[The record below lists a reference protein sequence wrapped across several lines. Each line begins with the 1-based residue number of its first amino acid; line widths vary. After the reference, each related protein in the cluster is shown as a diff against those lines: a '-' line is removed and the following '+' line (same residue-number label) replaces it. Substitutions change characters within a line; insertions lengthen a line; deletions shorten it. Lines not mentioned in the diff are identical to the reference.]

1 MAEVKEKLLCYHCGD
16 ECTDDA
22 VFANEKYFCCNG
34 CKLVYEIL
42 QENNLCSYYNLN
54 ENPGIKAYSFSGSRF
69 SFLDEITIQQK
80 LISFQSKNE
89 VHITFHIPEI
99 HCSSC
104 IWLLENFKKVDAG
117 VIQSKVNFLKKEVF
131 IVYDEAKT
139 SLRKVVESLTRI
151 GYEPSIHLDSIE
163 KKEKKKIN
171 RDRIV
176 RIGIAGFCFGNIMML
191 SFPEYFSSGN
201 IADTGLKNFFSYL
214 ILFLCLPVFFYS
226 ASEFFIKSYQSLKQK
241 TTSIDVPIALGIAAI
256 FIRSIYEI
264 TSHTGPGYFDSGS
277 GLIFFMLIGRW
288 FQDYTFDAMSF
299 ERDYKSYFPV
309 AVTTIKNGIEKPV
322 TVNDLKVKDK
332 ILIRNNEIIPVDAT
346 LLKGDAHI
354 DYSFVTGE
362 SLPLH
367 ISAGEL
373 IFAGGKQIGSIIE
386 LLVTKEV
393 SQSHLTQLWN
403 NDVTK
408 TIESSFEKLVKAISR
423 YFIVVTLFIACVAAA
438 YWWNIDVK
446 KAINAF
452 TAVLVIAC
460 PCALAL
466 SAPFTYGN
474 ILRILGKKKIF
485 LRNYHEVEK
494 LADINTIVFDKT
506 GTLTENNASEIAF
519 MGETLSEKEQQMI
532 FSLVRHSSHP
542 LSKLLVKHFGFE
554 NFSNVSGYSE
564 SAGKG
569 ISGNVNGK
577 FIQAGSNEF
586 VTGTHNNAENNFTR
600 VYVSFDNVC
609 KGYFVFR
616 NFYRFGIKE
625 LAQKLQSKK
634 FRLVVLSGDGNAEK
648 HSLENI
654 FSGNADMHFNQT
666 PSGKLNFIKKLQNN
680 HNKVLMIGDGLNDA
694 GALRQSDVGISIA
707 DNTNNFTPS
716 SDAIM
721 DSSQLENLYNLIAYS
736 KAASRIIIWS
746 FIISLLY
753 NFVGLSFA
761 VTGTLSPLIAA
772 ILMPISTISLVLF
785 TVISSSVKAKA
796 LGFKGEF
803 VFLKKIN

>member
-1 MAEVKEKLLCYHCGD
+1 MKVIKKTLCYHCGD
-16 ECTDDA
+16 ECAADA
-22 VFANEKYFCCNG
+22 VFAEERNFCCNG

-54 ENPGIKAYSFSGSRF
+54 LNPGIKARSFTVNRF

-80 LISFQSKNE
+80 LISFKNKNE

-131 IVYDEAKT
+131 IVYDESKT
-139 SLRKVVESLTRI
+139 SLRKIVEALTRI

-163 KKEKKKIN
+163 KKEIKKIN
-171 RDRIV
+171 RDRII

-201 IADTGLKNFFSYL
+201 IVDTGLKNFFSYL
-214 ILFLCLPVFFYS
+214 ILLLCLPVFFYS
-226 ASEFFIKSYQSLKQK
+226 ASEFFIKSYQSLRQN
-241 TTSIDVPIALGIAAI
+241 TISIDVPIALGIAAI
-256 FIRSIYEI
+256 FIRSSYEI
-264 TSHTGPGYFDSGS
+264 ISHTGPGYFDSGS

-288 FQDYTFDAMSF
+288 FQDYTFDALSF

-309 AVTTIKNGIEKPV
+309 AVATIKNGIEKTV
-322 TVNDLKVKDK
+322 AVNDLKVNDK

-346 LLKGDAHI
+346 LLKGGAHI

-362 SLPLH
+362 SLPVH
-367 ISAGEL
+367 VNAGEL
-373 IFAGGKQIGSIIE
+373 VFAGGKQTGSIIE
-386 LLVTKEV
+386 LLVLKEI

-403 NDVTK
+403 NDVSK
-408 TIESSFEKLVKAISR
+408 SVESRFEMLVKVISR

-438 YWWNIDVK
+438 YWWNVDIK

-485 LRNYHEVEK
+485 LRNYHVVER

-506 GTLTENNASEIAF
+506 GTLTENNTSEIVF
-519 MGETLSEKEQQMI
+519 IGEELSEKEQQMI

-554 NFSNVSGYSE
+554 KFSNVSGYSE
-564 SAGKG
+564 STGKG
-569 ISGNVNGK
+569 ISGTVNEK
-577 FIQAGSNEF
+577 NIKAGSSEF
-586 VTGTHNNAENNFTR
+586 VHGNRNDAENNFTR
-600 VYVSFDNVC
+600 VYVSFDDVC

-616 NFYRFGIKE
+616 NFYRMGIKE
-625 LAQKLQSKK
+625 LAQRLQSKK
-634 FRLVVLSGDGNAEK
+634 FRLIILSGDGNAEK
-648 HSLENI
+648 HTLENI
-654 FSGNADMHFNQT
+654 FSGNAELHFNQT
-666 PSGKLNFIKKLQNN
+666 PAGKLNFIKKLQSH

-707 DNTNNFTPS
+707 DNTNNFTPA

-721 DSSQLENLYNLIAYS
+721 DATQLENLYSLIAYS
-736 KAASRIIIWS
+736 KAASRTIIWS

-753 NFVGLSFA
+753 NFIGLSFA

-785 TVISSSVKAKA
+785 TVSISS
-796 LGFKGEF
+796 
-803 VFLKKIN
+803 LKSKMLLPAH

>member
-1 MAEVKEKLLCYHCGD
+1 MPEVKEKLLCYHCGD
-16 ECTDDA
+16 ECARDA
-22 VFANEKYFCCNG
+22 VLSPSPSGRAGVGLYFCCTG

-42 QENNLCSYYNLN
+42 QENNLCSYYSLN
-54 ENPGIKAYSFSGSRF
+54 ENPGIKARTFMDNRF
-69 SFLDEITIQQK
+69 NFLDETAIQQK
-80 LISFQSKNE
+80 LISFKNKNE
-89 VHITFHIPEI
+89 VHISFYIPEI

-104 IWLLENFKKVDAG
+104 IWLLENFKKVDNG
-117 VIQSKVNFLKKEVF
+117 VIESKVNFLKKEVF
-131 IVYDEAKT
+131 IVYDESKT
-139 SLRKVVESLTRI
+139 SLRKIVESLTSI

-163 KKEKKKIN
+163 KKEIKKLN
-171 RDRIV
+171 RDRII

-201 IADTGLKNFFSYL
+201 IVDVGLKNFFSYL
-214 ILFLCLPVFFYS
+214 ILLLCLPVFFYS

-256 FIRSIYEI
+256 FIRSTYEI
-264 TSHTGPGYFDSGS
+264 LSHTGPGYFDSGS

-288 FQDYTFDAMSF
+288 FQDYTFDALSF

-309 AVTTIKNGIEKPV
+309 AVTTIKKGIEKAV
-322 TVNDLKVKDK
+322 AVNDLKINDK

-362 SLPLH
+362 SLPVH
-367 ISAGEL
+367 INTGEL
-373 IFAGGKQIGSIIE
+373 IFAGGKQIGCIIE

-408 TIESSFEKLVKAISR
+408 SVESKFEKLVKVISR
-423 YFIVVTLFIACVAAA
+423 YFIVVTLFIACVAGA
-438 YWWNIDVK
+438 YWWNVDVR

-452 TAVLVIAC
+452 TAVLIIAC

-485 LRNYHEVEK
+485 LRNYHVVER

-506 GTLTENNASEIAF
+506 GTLTENNASEILF
-519 MGETLSEKEQQMI
+519 IGEVLSEKEQQI
-532 FSLVRHSSHP
+532 ILSLVRHSSHP
-542 LSKLLVKHFGFE
+542 LSKLLVKHFAFTD
-554 NFSNVSGYSE
+554 FSNVSGYSE
-564 SAGKG
+564 STGKG
-569 ISGNVNGK
+569 ISGTVNRK
-577 FIQAGSNEF
+577 FIKAGSNEF
-586 VTGTHNNAENNFTR
+586 VTGTCKDVENNSTR

-616 NFYRFGIKE
+616 NFYRSGIKE

-634 FRLVVLSGDGNAEK
+634 FRMVILSGDGNAEK
-648 HSLENI
+648 HTLENI
-654 FSGNADMHFNQT
+654 FSGNADLHFNQN
-666 PSGKLNFIKKLQNN
+666 PIGKLNFINQLQNS

-707 DNTNNFTPS
+707 DNTNNFTPA

-721 DSSQLENLYNLIAYS
+721 DSTQLENLYDLVAYS

-785 TVISSSVKAKA
+785 TVIASTW
-796 LGFKGEF
+796 KGRKLF
-803 VFLKKIN
+803 S